1 MKKEAGVHR
10 LGQATCEGRA
20 VLPWYGGGRGSLRQ
34 VLCRVRAPKPIPS
47 PSPAQES
54 RTWTSGA
61 PSSQDGL
68 TPVLLASNQKTVSQG
83 QTSHPLRLQGIPFS
97 SSSP

>member
-10 LGQATCEGRA
+10 LGQAACEGRA
-20 VLPWYGGGRGSLRQ
+20 VLPWHGGGGGSLRQ

-61 PSSQDGL
+61 PSSQAGL
-68 TPVLLASNQKTVSQG
+68 TRLAGFKPEDSLPG
-83 QTSHPLRLQGIPFS
+83 PDL
-97 SSSP
+97 SPP